1 MCCFNLCFPL
11 HIEVVR
17 REHLCQKQEDAEPC
31 ERETVSE
38 ERSVGGAEVNPGPV
52 TERTFTTAA
61 PLPPLPPDAAEQNL
75 NVKGRIRVR
84 LYHKAFQQGLIEKDQ
99 VPEPQLFAAMGFA
112 LRYWSVLREGD
123 LTRLRLDGLQH
134 KLEDVLATVLLKFG
148 AAMACCRDTDVLT
161 PALLRNNSVKK
172 AVLILEPT
180 MMMMVF
186 NDPSSALDVD

>member
-1 MCCFNLCFPL
+1 M
-11 HIEVVR
+11 
-17 REHLCQKQEDAEPC
+17 
-31 ERETVSE
+31 
-38 ERSVGGAEVNPGPV
+38 
-52 TERTFTTAA
+52 
-61 PLPPLPPDAAEQNL
+61 